1 MTALPNVY
9 DTNRW
14 IVTIEEVVDADTV
27 HVLLDQGFDDYKKMT
42 LRLDG
47 IDAPE
52 KSTPEG
58 QLVKHVIVH
67 DNTIEERDIHDNSRA
82 LYQNTSLEHVNVL
95 GGRVNVRQQQS
106 DLRA

>member
-1 MTALPNVY
+1 
-9 DTNRW
+9 
-14 IVTIEEVVDADTV
+14 
-27 HVLLDQGFDDYKKMT
+27 
-42 LRLDG
+42 
-47 IDAPE
+47 
-52 KSTPEG
+52 
-58 QLVKHVIVH
+58 VKHVIVH